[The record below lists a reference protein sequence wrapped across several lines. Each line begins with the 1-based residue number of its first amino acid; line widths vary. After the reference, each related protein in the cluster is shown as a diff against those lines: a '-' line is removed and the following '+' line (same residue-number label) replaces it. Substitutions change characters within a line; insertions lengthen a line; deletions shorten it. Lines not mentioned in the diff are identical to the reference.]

1 MWVDSLAASISG
13 QVWSDHQTLTSYK
26 ACRKFLE
33 TEDLQKLASDLNT
46 FYNRFG
52 TDPVSLHQLS
62 VSLWIFCYPALLVLG
77 TFGNVISIVIMRRM
91 MTRESTINLF
101 FIALAVGDLMALYSG
116 IPMKWITIAFGVS
129 IINIWP
135 AVYFPSLIIYL
146 SSGGF
151 VGWVLVCM
159 TLQRA
164 FSVAWPH
171 HVNRVFTRGRIVNA
185 IAGVALVQLLLYIHH
200 LYCVYETT
208 TGNMTGIQCIRMS
221 FSEYVWFLDNV
232 FIYIAMAVNSLLPFV
247 CLVAGNGVLVFT
259 LIMSVGE
266 ARRNT
271 ASGNVHASLKRQK
284 DANSVTVTII
294 IVSLTFIVLTLPI
307 FIYGDL
313 YQFKDQSKMSA
324 QQRAEVFLFYTIS
337 SLLASTNSSINFY
350 LYCLTG
356 RRFREEFVKGSNEL

>member
-1 MWVDSLAASISG
+1 MT
-13 QVWSDHQTLTSYK
+13 TLQSEILTTRHNTTEVSKVSVTS
-26 ACRKFLE
+26 
-33 TEDLQKLASDLNT
+33 
-46 FYNRFG
+46 
-52 TDPVSLHQLS
+52 VSLHQLS

-77 TFGNVISIVIMRRM
+77 TFGNVISIVLMRRM

-116 IPMKWITIAFGVS
+116 IPLKWITMAFGVS
-129 IINIWP
+129 IINNWP
-135 AVYFPSLIIYL
+135 AFYFPCFIIYL
-146 SSGGF
+146 STGGF

-171 HVNRVFTRGRIVNA
+171 HVNRVFTRGRIVTT
-185 IAGVALVQLLLYIHH
+185 ITGVALVQLLLYIHH
-200 LYCVYETT
+200 LYCVYETS
-208 TGNMTGIQCIRMS
+208 TGNMT
-221 FSEYVWFLDNV
+221 
-232 FIYIAMAVNSLLPFV
+232 
-247 CLVAGNGVLVFT
+247 
-259 LIMSVGE
+259 E
-266 ARRNT
+266 ARKNT

-356 RRFREEFVKGSNEL
+356 RRFREEFVKRDKNDVKMQTVTCLSLTT